1 MTIPHPRLETST
13 ITKPAVLFGIVLLGL
28 LVLASGASGTEFR
41 GGDAVHIGQEE
52 ILDDLFIAGGD
63 ISVRAHII
71 GDLFCVGAT
80 VSAGD
85 SAIIENSFMA
95 AGRRVDVNG
104 TIYNSVRAFGQ
115 DINVRGHI
123 ERNLIAIGGTLI
135 IDNLGWIEKDLT
147 IYGGEAIIRGRID
160 GGINGAVGEAVISGQ
175 IDGDVVLEA
184 DEITVLPSAII
195 SGKLKYESD
204 KEAKVEEGAQ
214 IFEGVERITP
224 DEPTEGGYS
233 FGSFLWDA
241 WWYLASVVVGVV
253 LLILFRSFVLD
264 TKRTMLESSLP
275 SLGIGFLFL
284 VCLPVAAIVLAIT
297 LLGVPLAALTV
308 LCWIILLY
316 VAKIFVGL
324 AVGEWL
330 LTRLRGGRTP
340 RSFPSLLVGLLL
352 LTFVTLIPYIGF
364 LIKVMIV
371 SLGFGAFFITA
382 YRYRTA
388 PPAVIQ

>member
-1 MTIPHPRLETST
+1 
-13 ITKPAVLFGIVLLGL
+13 V
-28 LVLASGASGTEFR
+28 
-41 GGDAVHIGQEE
+41 
-52 ILDDLFIAGGD
+52 
-63 ISVRAHII
+63 
-71 GDLFCVGAT
+71 
-80 VSAGD
+80 GD
-85 SAIIENSFMA
+85 SALIENSFMA

-160 GGINGAVGEAVISGQ
+160 GSINGAAGEVVISGQ
-175 IDGDVVLEA
+175 IDGDVTLEA

-195 SGKLKYESD
+195 GGKLKYES
-204 KEAKVEEGAQ
+204 KNEAKVEEGAQ
-214 IFEGVERITP
+214 IFEGVERIAP
-224 DEPTEGGYS
+224 EKPTGGGYS

-253 LLILFRSFVLD
+253 LLVLFRPFVLD
-264 TKRTMLESSLP
+264 TKKTMLVSSLP

-284 VCLPVAAIVLAIT
+284 VCLPVAAVVLAIT
-297 LLGVPLAALTV
+297 LLGAPLAALTV
-308 LCWIILLY
+308 LGWIILLY
-316 VAKIFVGL
+316 VAKVFVGL

-352 LTFVTLIPYIGF
+352 LTFVTLIPYVGF

-388 PPAVIQ
+388 APTVIQ